1 MKLNELIAEFGDYEI
16 KDLDAVK
23 AMLERPKPKTV
34 HDLKVGDMYWVLVA
48 QGEVSE
54 KRFFDD
60 GFDNG
65 FIKQGKAFLT
75 EEEGIKQAKHDEIEA
90 ELKRLAGGH
99 KWTAFEKNWSL
110 NAYYDFSSS
119 RLMISITNN
128 ERLKSDAVY
137 FASKED
143 AENAFKEIGEERL
156 LRDYFNV
163 EVEEEE

>member
-23 AMLERPKPKTV
+23 SMLERPKPKTV

-163 EVEEEE
+163 EVKEEE